1 MKLDFN
7 VCLANYPNYIHHM
20 AWWELGEL
28 VCYSLRDMGFRV
40 TIQNRRLEK
49 DCRNI
54 LLGAFLLD
62 QEYIAKIPKN
72 TIILNTEQMY
82 SDDQKSNWPSDIY
95 AWARNFETWDYSDR
109 NIEAF
114 SRSGIYGVKKLSI
127 GFQSLLR
134 RIPKNPIQDIDVL
147 FYGSTNDRRLN
158 ILSQLEKSGLNVK
171 ILFGV
176 YGKER
181 DNFIARSKV
190 ILNCHNYK
198 SEIFEIV
205 RCFYLMTNSKA
216 IVAEVNPSTS
226 IDEIYRNGVL
236 AVPYDELLESCLKVA
251 SDKKYRENL
260 EERAIA
266 TILKYPQKEFTSRLI

>member
-1 MKLDFN
+1 
-7 VCLANYPNYIHHM
+7 M